1 MQVFAKGD
9 RGNEVVDI
17 QVKLSALGYDLGVDG
32 ADGSY
37 GDVTAGAVKDF
48 QESRDLPVTGAVD
61 GETWRA
67 LVEATYELGDRL
79 LYLKT
84 PYFRGDDVRELQ
96 LDLNTL
102 GFNTGSV
109 DGIFGYSTER
119 AVREFQQNFGLTRDG
134 IFGPSMLAAF
144 RDLSHLLSG
153 KASRVFPDPRRDQSS
168 AISVFR
174 DVKIAVALNSV
185 DKSTIFDSDNDVLVD
200 VVHDLGMRLGN
211 LLELL
216 GAEVA
221 FRSDNLS
228 IDEKS
233 TFEVFV
239 MFELNYSGDSTVK
252 GSTVCYANEAEE
264 VQNKSRALAE
274 SVQRELVQSLNSDDH
289 GISVCSINSE
299 PVKAESAIIVK
310 PLYMTS
316 SHERGLLSAEIF
328 RQKIAVAVF
337 DGISDYLRLCV
348 NRNA

>member
-37 GDVTAGAVKDF
+37 GDVTASAVKDF
-48 QESRDLPVTGAVD
+48 QQSRDLPVTGAVD
-61 GETWRA
+61 AETWRA

-96 LDLNTL
+96 IDLNTL
-102 GFNTGSV
+102 GFNTGCV
-109 DGIFGYSTER
+109 DGIYGYSTER
-119 AVREFQQNFGLTRDG
+119 AVREFQQNYGLTRDG
-134 IFGPSMLAAF
+134 IFGPSMLTAF
-144 RDLSHLLSG
+144 RNLSHLLT
-153 KASRVFPDPRRDQSS
+153 KKESRVFPDPRRDQSS

-174 DVKIAVALNSV
+174 NVKIAIALSSG
-185 DKSTIFDSDNDVLVD
+185 DKPTIYDSENDLLVD
-200 VVHDLGMRLGN
+200 VVHDLGTRLGN

-216 GAEVA
+216 GAEVT
-221 FRSDNLS
+221 FKNDNPS
-228 IDEKS
+228 IGEES
-233 TFEVFV
+233 VFEVFV
-239 MFELNYSGDSTVK
+239 MFELNYSSDSSTK
-252 GSTVCYANEAEE
+252 GSTVCYSDEPEE
-264 VQNKSRALAE
+264 VHQKSRSLAE

-289 GISVCSINSE
+289 GVSACGINSE
-299 PVKAESAIIVK
+299 PIKAESVIIVK

-316 SHERGLLSAEIF
+316 SSERGLLGAEIF

-337 DGISDYLRLCV
+337 DGISNYLRLYINGRV
-348 NRNA
+348 